1 VPESRPTAA
10 PLPRADLRVLVCET
24 LADAGVDLMR
34 QSVAVDD
41 GTAWS
46 AQELSDRI
54 GDYDGIVVRSATQV
68 TAELIDRAAKLKV
81 VGRAGTGVDNVDV
94 DAATRRGIVVCNAPE
109 SNSLSAAEH
118 TIALILAQARNV
130 AQAHARLV
138 EGAWER
144 SKFGGVEVTGKT
156 LGVVGL
162 GRIGRLVAERAK
174 GLKMNVIAYDPYL
187 AEGRYRELG
196 VERAETLDALY
207 AQSDVITLHMPST
220 AETRGMIDADAI
232 GKMKPGAR
240 LINVARGNLVDEQAL
255 ADAVTSGHLAGAAI
269 DVFPSEPATA
279 SPLFGVPGIVVTPH
293 LGASTVEAQ
302 DRAGVDVA
310 EQVVAALTGG
320 VVTTAVNIPAVS
332 AEGMEA
338 MRPFLP
344 LARQLGQLQVA
355 LTGGQVSP
363 LEIVIEGGLAD
374 YGTRL
379 LTASALAGVL
389 AGHTEETPNL
399 VNAPHLAEERGIRY
413 TEATTRQERDYT
425 NRITLRSG
433 AVSVSGTTIGTT
445 SRTRLVSAFDQG
457 IEIELA
463 PHVGIFRYLDVPGM
477 IGRVG
482 SILGAS
488 DVNIAS
494 MAVSRSRAEGLA
506 VMAVTVDSPVATDV
520 ADQIAAI
527 EGFESVWFVELDVS

>member
-1 VPESRPTAA
+1 MTNGEASGQLA
-10 PLPRADLRVLVCET
+10 RADLRVLVCEK
-24 LADAGVDLMR
+24 LADAGVAALRERLTVDLGL
-34 QSVAVDD
+34 D
-41 GTAWS
+41 WS
-46 AQELSDRI
+46 AEDLAERI
-54 GDYDGIVVRSATQV
+54 GEYDGIVVRSATKV
-68 TAELIDRAAKLKV
+68 TAELIEKGERLKV
-81 VGRAGTGVDNVDV
+81 IGRAGTGVDNVDV

-130 AQAHARLV
+130 AQAHGRLV

-174 GLKMNVIAYDPYL
+174 GLRMNVVAFDPYI

-196 VERAETLDALY
+196 IERAETLDALY
-207 AQSDVITLHMPST
+207 AASDVITLHMPAT
-220 AETRGMIDADAI
+220 PETRGMIDAGALA
-232 GKMKPGAR
+232 KMKPGAR
-240 LINVARGNLVDEQAL
+240 LINVARGDLVDEAAL
-255 ADAVTSGHLAGAAI
+255 AEAVASGHLAGAAV
-269 DVFPSEPATA
+269 DVFPSEPATE

-338 MRPFLP
+338 MRPFIP
-344 LARQLGQLQVA
+344 LAGQLGQLLSV
-355 LTGGQVSP
+355 LTSGQVSP

-374 YGTRL
+374 HGTRL
-379 LTASALAGVL
+379 LTAAALAGVL
-389 AGHTEETPNL
+389 RGHTAEPANL
-399 VNAPHLAEERGIRY
+399 VNAPHLADERGIRFS
-413 TEATTRQERDYT
+413 EATTRQERDYT

-433 AVSVSGTTIGTT
+433 NVSVSGTTIGTT
-445 SRTRLVSAFDQG
+445 SRTRLVSAFDQD
-457 IEIELA
+457 IELELA
-463 PHVGIFRYLDVPGM
+463 PHIGIFRYLDVPGM

-482 SILGAS
+482 SILGAAG
-488 DVNIAS
+488 VNIAS

-506 VMAVTVDSPVATDV
+506 VMAVTVDSPVPQAVVKEICGID
-520 ADQIAAI
+520 
-527 EGFESVWFVELDVS
+527 GFEQVWFAELDLE

>member
-24 LADAGVDLMR
+24 LAEAGVDLMR

-41 GTAWS
+41 GTSWS

-363 LEIVIEGGLAD
+363 LEVVIEGGLAD

-506 VMAVTVDSPVATDV
+506 VMAVTVDSPVATEV

-527 EGFESVWFVELDVS
+527 EGFESVWFVELDMS

>member
-1 VPESRPTAA
+1 VGTGSQPGQLA
-10 PLPRADLRVLVCET
+10 RADLRVLVCEK
-24 LADAGVDLMR
+24 LADAGVEHLR
-34 QSVAVDD
+34 KALSVDD
-41 GTAWS
+41 GIAWS
-46 AQELSDRI
+46 KDELAERI
-54 GDYDGIVVRSATQV
+54 GDYDGIVVRSATKV
-68 TAELIDRAAKLKV
+68 TADLIERAGRLKV
-81 VGRAGTGVDNVDV
+81 IGRAGTGVDNVDV
-94 DAATRRGIVVCNAPE
+94 EAATRRGIIVCNAPE

-130 AQAHARLV
+130 AHAHGRLV

-174 GLKMNVIAYDPYL
+174 GLRMNVIAYDPFI

-196 VERAETLDALY
+196 IERAEKLDDLY
-207 AQSDVITLHMPST
+207 AVSDFVTLHMPAT
-220 AETRGMIDADAI
+220 PETRGMIDAAALA
-232 GKMKPGAR
+232 KMKKGAR
-240 LINVARGNLVDEQAL
+240 LVNVARGDLVDEAAL
-255 ADAVTSGHLAGAAI
+255 AEAVTSGHLAGAAV
-269 DVFPSEPATA
+269 DVFPEEPATD
-279 SPLFGVPGIVVTPH
+279 SPLFGVAGIVVTPH

-332 AEGMEA
+332 AEDMEA
-338 MRPFLP
+338 IRPFIP
-344 LARQLGQLQVA
+344 LARQLGQLQCA

-363 LEIVIEGGLAD
+363 LEIVCEGDLAEH
-374 YGTRL
+374 GTRL
-379 LTASALAGVL
+379 LTSAALVGIL
-389 AGHTEETPNL
+389 AGHTEEPANL
-399 VNAPHLAEERGIRY
+399 VNAAHLAAERGIEF

-433 AVSVSGTTIGTT
+433 DVSVSGTTIGTT
-445 SRTRLVSAFDQG
+445 SRTRLVSAFDQD

-463 PHVGIFRYLDVPGM
+463 PHIGIFRYLDVPGM

-482 SILGAS
+482 SILGAAK
-488 DVNIAS
+488 VNIAS

-506 VMAVTVDSPVATDV
+506 VMAVTVDSPVPKPA
-520 ADQIAAI
+520 ADEIAAI
-527 EGFESVWFVELDVS
+527 EGFENVWFVELGLE